1 MFISIDVET
10 SGVDPQQH
18 QILEIAAVAWDHEDI
33 NECSFFRAT
42 VDPRFGRQEGRY
54 GSGNIVGEPRA
65 LIMNQRLLKDI
76 GEGNGF
82 ASKEISQQFRNWAT
96 WETPLNAVGLNY
108 GGFDH
113 QFLKFFPDWP
123 LELFGYR
130 FTEVGSLFVTNEGPV
145 SGTAAMSD
153 AAERHGIEGRP
164 HEALFDAKCALAILM
179 DHLADKSVTET
190 VDERKLSNKTFASD
204 PSTLT
209 TYQLVNNIYG
219 QSGR

>member
-10 SGVDPQQH
+10 SGIDPLRH
-18 QILEIAAVAWDHEDI
+18 QILEIGAVAWDHEDV
-33 NECSFFRAT
+33 NQCSFFRAT
-42 VDPRFGRQEGRY
+42 IDPRWGGQSKLY
-54 GSGNIVGEPRA
+54 GNEDIVGEPRA

-82 ASKEISQQFRNWAT
+82 SAKEVSKQFRNWAT
-96 WETPLNAVGLNY
+96 WNTPLNAVGLNY

-113 QFLKFFPDWP
+113 QFLKQLPDWP
-123 LELFGYR
+123 LELFGHR
-130 FTEVGSLFVTNEGPV
+130 FTEVGSLFVTNDGPV
-145 SGTAAMSD
+145 SGTEAMSA

-164 HEALFDAKCALAILM
+164 HEALFDAKCALAVLM
-179 DHLADKSVTET
+179 DHLKPEAP
-190 VDERKLSNKTFASD
+190 RTFASD